1 MLENLLLKRRG
12 RAVFAFCFSRED
24 KFRWRNAL
32 CQTLTIAETNRA
44 KLETKDDTY
53 RYKLLL
59 SPRVEKGI
67 KIAAQTMSRSVDHLR
82 RIKKTIRTRS
92 GRL

>member
-59 SPRVEKGI
+59 SPSMGK
-67 KIAAQTMSRSVDHLR
+67 A
-82 RIKKTIRTRS
+82 
-92 GRL
+92 